1 MNFAKFIPLVFMV
14 LVTVFIGVARADTP
28 VVIVANDK
36 MALPTTVTTDSGTY
50 LVIPNY
56 STGKP
61 MTVIQVSKTK
71 EKKDD

>member
-1 MNFAKFIPLVFMV
+1 MNFAKFIPLVFIV

-28 VVIVANDK
+28 VVIVTNDK

>member
-28 VVIVANDK
+28 VVIVTNDK